1 MSGIEHQRQFSEWLE
16 RHKGLIF
23 KVVRAY
29 AFTTQ
34 DREDLFQD
42 VAAQLWRSIPR
53 FQGQSKE
60 STWIYRV
67 ALFSAIS
74 WARREQRH
82 REGRQSLE
90 GVERMSVDV
99 TATDDRLEWLYERI
113 GRLNPVDRSLILLS
127 LDGFSYREMAEVLGI
142 SESNVGVKLH
152 RIKRRL
158 TETSEEVQAHGV

>member
-1 MSGIEHQRQFSEWLE
+1 MSGMEHQRQFSDWLD

-42 VAAQLWRSIPR
+42 VAAQIWRSIPR

-67 ALFSAIS
+67 AL
-74 WARREQRH
+74 
-82 REGRQSLE
+82 
-90 GVERMSVDV
+90 
-99 TATDDRLEWLYERI
+99 
-113 GRLNPVDRSLILLS
+113 
-127 LDGFSYREMAEVLGI
+127 AEVLG
-142 SESNVGVKLH
+142 SMPKPAQRLAWPRSTPCH
-152 RIKRRL
+152 R
-158 TETSEEVQAHGV
+158 